1 MSCDRK
7 AELFWPDHDPD
18 EQLDY
23 DIDFTD
29 AIPSTDSIDS
39 VIVQITPDTTPNAL
53 SEVTTT
59 IDPGGRI
66 VTVWLSG
73 GLAGTPYEV
82 NVKATTSNVPA
93 RILNWTV
100 NIKVKEH

>member
-1 MSCDRK
+1 MSCNRV

-23 DIDFTD
+23 DLDFTD
-29 AIPSTDSIDS
+29 ALPSSDSITLASTSIDP
-39 VIVQITPDTTPNAL
+39 VTVPPL

-59 IDPGGRI
+59 IDTAGKI

-73 GLAGTPYEV
+73 GLAGTSYEV
-82 NVKATTSNVPA
+82 NVLATTSNVPA